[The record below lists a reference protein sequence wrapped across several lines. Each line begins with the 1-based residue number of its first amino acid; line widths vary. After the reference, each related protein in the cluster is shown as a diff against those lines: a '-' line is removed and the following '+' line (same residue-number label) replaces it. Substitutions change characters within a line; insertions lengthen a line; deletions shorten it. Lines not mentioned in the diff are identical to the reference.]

1 MTLYL
6 FSVLAGIIL
15 LVWGADKMVL
25 GAAVIAR
32 NLGVSTMLIGL
43 TVVGF
48 ATSAPEIM
56 VSATAA
62 IRDASNLAVGNA
74 IGSNIANIGLVV
86 GLSAIVHPLVVQS
99 QTLRREL
106 PVMVA
111 VSLIPVI
118 LFMDFD
124 LSRIDGGLLLAAFVI
139 LIYWVIRLGR
149 RTSGHDSLEAEY
161 ASEIPDDVKQGMAI
175 VSIVAGLIIL
185 VIGSN
190 VLVWGSQKLALL
202 LGVSDLVLGVTVVA
216 VGTSLPEL
224 AVSVVAVRK
233 GLHGL
238 ALGNIIGSNAF
249 NSLAVIGVA
258 AVLRPTALESAV
270 MNLHLPVMLTFTVA
284 FFFMAYNYTGIMR
297 VNRIGGALLLA
308 GFVAYHSYLAEQNF

>member
-6 FSVLAGIIL
+6 FSILAGIVL

-25 GAAVIAR
+25 GAAAMAE

-48 ATSAPEIM
+48 ATSAPEIL

-62 IRDASNLAVGNA
+62 IRNASTLAVGNA
-74 IGSNIANIGLVV
+74 IGSNIANIGLVI
-86 GLSAIVHPLVVQS
+86 GLSAAVHPLVVQS

-118 LFMDFD
+118 LFMDFY
-124 LSRIDGGLLLAAFVI
+124 LSRIDGGLLLAAFMI
-139 LIYWVIRLGR
+139 LIYWIIRLGR

-161 ASEIPDDVKQGMAI
+161 AAEIPRDVKQGMALVWI
-175 VSIVAGLIIL
+175 VVGLIIL
-185 VIGSN
+185 IIGSN
-190 VLVWGSQKLALL
+190 ILVWGSQKLALW
-202 LGVSDLVLGVTVVA
+202 LGISDLVLGVTVVA
-216 VGTSLPEL
+216 IGTSLPEL

-258 AVLRPTALESAV
+258 AVLRPTSLEPAV
-270 MNLHLPVMLTFTVA
+270 ISLHLPVMLAFTVA

-297 VNRIGGALLLA
+297 INRAGGVLLLA

>member
-1 MTLYL
+1 MSLYV
-6 FSVLAGIIL
+6 FSMLAGIVL
-15 LVWGADKMVL
+15 LVWGADKIVL
-25 GAAVIAR
+25 GAAVMAK

-48 ATSAPEIM
+48 ATSAPEIV

-62 IRDASNLAVGNA
+62 IRDATHLAIGNA
-74 IGSNIANIGLVV
+74 IGSNIADIGLVV
-86 GLSAIVHPLVVQS
+86 GLTAIVHPLVVQS

-111 VSLIPVI
+111 VSVIPVI
-118 LFMDFD
+118 VLMDFE
-124 LSRIDGGLLLAAFVI
+124 LTRADGGLLLAAFVVF
-139 LIYWVIRLGR
+139 IYWIIRLGR

-161 ASEIPDDVKQGMAI
+161 AAEIPGDVKQGMAGVRI
-175 VSIVAGLIIL
+175 VVGLIIL

-190 VLVWGSQKLALL
+190 LLVWGSHNLALS
-202 LGVSDLVLGVTVVA
+202 LGISDLVIGVTIVA

-224 AVSVVAVRK
+224 AVSIVAVRK

-249 NSLAVIGVA
+249 NMLAVIGVA
-258 AVLRPTALESAV
+258 AVLRPTTLESADIS
-270 MNLHLPVMLTFTVA
+270 LHLKVMLAFTVA

-297 VNRIGGALLLA
+297 VNRAGGALLLA
-308 GFVAYHSYLAEQNF
+308 GFVAYHSYLAQQNF